1 MKKLLIVCIAFAVSC
16 ASSKQP
22 PIPTEQLDFPPE
34 FDKYTISH
42 DRANPTLLMAIY
54 DTTTKKYVFEFIDN

>member
-1 MKKLLIVCIAFAVSC
+1 MKKLLIVCVAFAISC
-16 ASSKQP
+16 ANSKQP

-42 DRANPTLLMAIY
+42 DRANPTMLMAVY
-54 DTTTKKYVFEFIDN
+54 DTTTKKYIFEFIDN

>member
-1 MKKLLIVCIAFAVSC
+1 MKKVLIVCIAFAVSC
-16 ASSKQP
+16 TSTKQNK
-22 PIPTEQLDFPPE
+22 IPTEQLDFPPE

-54 DTTTKKYVFEFIDN
+54 DTTTKKYVFEFIDK

>member
-1 MKKLLIVCIAFAVSC
+1 MKKIIILGMAFMLSC

-42 DRANPTLLMAIY
+42 DRANPTLLMAVY
-54 DTTTKKYVFEFIDN
+54 DTTTQKYVFEFIDN

>member
-1 MKKLLIVCIAFAVSC
+1 MKKVLIVCIAFAISC
-16 ASSKQP
+16 TTTSKNVVP
-22 PIPTEQLDFPPE
+22 KENLDFPPE

-42 DRANPTLLMAIY
+42 DRANPTMLMAVY

>member
-1 MKKLLIVCIAFAVSC
+1 MISC

-22 PIPTEQLDFPPE
+22 PIPTEELDFPPE

-42 DRANPTLLMAIY
+42 DRANPTMLMAIY

>member
-22 PIPTEQLDFPPE
+22 PIPTEQLDFPEE
-34 FDKYTISH
+34 FNTETISH
-42 DRANPTLLMAIY
+42 DRSNPTMLMAVY
-54 DTTTKKYVFEFIDN
+54 DTTTKKYIFEFIDN